1 MKKHL
6 LFYFFIISFST
17 FSKQGNFIT
26 ENEYEYRKSNKLL
39 KGDEII
45 ITEDMINP
53 GSFKNNVNYIKK
65 IQLEKDGCQGYTEP
79 IGNPTTLTALDD

>member
-17 FSKQGNFIT
+17 FSQQGNFIT

-65 IQLEKDGCQGYTEP
+65 FNWKKMAVKDTQNLLVTQLLLQ
-79 IGNPTTLTALDD
+79 L